1 MKDRKRVRGGG
12 SGISAQCT
20 ASGRRLEVSEFVGY
34 ACATKCIQETHRDV
48 SFAKKNWALSA
59 VLYSERSVFGA
70 YDGLHLRTAIC
81 YGSFVSANIVEMIE
95 GLSRSRAHFI
105 RHVE

>member
-1 MKDRKRVRGGG
+1 VHSRDAQRRV
-12 SGISAQCT
+12 IC
-20 ASGRRLEVSEFVGY
+20 
-34 ACATKCIQETHRDV
+34 
-48 SFAKKNWALSA
+48 KKNWALSA

-95 GLSRSRAHFI
+95 DSRVLELISSATSSKLPRFLAVEWLQLLSCHDG
-105 RHVE
+105 

>member
-48 SFAKKNWALSA
+48 SFAKRALAA
-59 VLYSERSVFGA
+59 VLYRERSVLEHTLA
-70 YDGLHLRTAIC
+70 CICAREYATGLLFQRK
-81 YGSFVSANIVEMIE
+81 
-95 GLSRSRAHFI
+95 LLK
-105 RHVE
+105 